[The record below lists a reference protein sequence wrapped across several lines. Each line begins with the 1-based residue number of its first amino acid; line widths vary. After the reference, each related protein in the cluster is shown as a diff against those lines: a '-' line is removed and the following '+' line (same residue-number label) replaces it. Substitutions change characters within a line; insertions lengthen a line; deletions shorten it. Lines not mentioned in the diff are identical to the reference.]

1 MSEDNHK
8 DEKTIPFFPTHIT
21 TEAWV
26 TVGLMVL
33 VLVVGIIGLVSP
45 IGLGEPADP
54 MNTPLHVKAH
64 WYFVFLQEMLKYV
77 PKNIGVVLP
86 VLGVIALALW
96 PFFDK
101 RKDSRRARTVRI
113 VLVVVVMAAIVVLT
127 VMGERSQPGASC

>member
-1 MSEDNHK
+1 MSEDTHK

-26 TVGLMVL
+26 TVGLMAIVL
-33 VLVVGIIGLVSP
+33 AVGILGALYP
-45 IGLGEPADP
+45 IGLEEPADP

-77 PKNIGVVLP
+77 PKNIGVVIP
-86 VLGVIALALW
+86 VLAVFALILW

-101 RKDSRRARTVRI
+101 RADTLKARRNRI
-113 VLVVVVMAAIVVLT
+113 ILVVVVMTVIVVLT
-127 VMGERSQPGASC
+127 IMGTRA

>member
-1 MSEDNHK
+1 MSEETHK

-33 VLVVGIIGLVSP
+33 ALGIGILGALNP
-45 IGLGEPADP
+45 IGLEEPADP

-77 PKNIGVVLP
+77 PKNIGVVIP
-86 VLGVIALALW
+86 VLAIIALALW

-101 RKDSRRARTVRI
+101 RADSHKARRNRI
-113 VLVVVVMAAIVVLT
+113 ILVVVVMAVIVVLT
-127 VMGERSQPGASC
+127 IMGMRA

>member
-1 MSEDNHK
+1 MSEDTHK

-26 TVGLMVL
+26 VVGLMVL
-33 VLVVGIIGLVSP
+33 VLVVGIIGLISP
-45 IGLGEPADP
+45 IGLGDRADP

-64 WYFVFLQEMLKYV
+64 WYFVFLQEMLKFV

-101 RKDSRRARTVRI
+101 RVDSRRARSIRV
-113 VLVVVVMAAIVVLT
+113 VLVVVVMAAVVVLT
-127 VMGERSQPGASC
+127 VMGMRS

>member
-1 MSEDNHK
+1 MSEDPHK

-26 TVGLMVL
+26 TVGLMVI
-33 VLVVGIIGLVSP
+33 VLAVGIIGLVSP
-45 IGLGEPADP
+45 IGLEEPADP

-86 VLGVIALALW
+86 VLAVIALALW
-96 PFFDK
+96 PFFD
-101 RKDSRRARTVRI
+101 RRADSHRARRNRI
-113 VLVVVVMAAIVVLT
+113 ILVVVVMAVIVVLT
-127 VMGERSQPGASC
+127 VMGMRA

>member
-1 MSEDNHK
+1 MSEDPHK

-26 TVGLMVL
+26 TVGLMVI
-33 VLVVGIIGLVSP
+33 VLAVGIIGLVSP
-45 IGLGEPADP
+45 IGLEEPADP

-86 VLGVIALALW
+86 VLALFALILW

-101 RKDSRRARTVRI
+101 RADSHKARRNRI
-113 VLVVVVMAAIVVLT
+113 ILVTVVMAAIIVLT
-127 VMGERSQPGASC
+127 VMGMRA

>member
-1 MSEDNHK
+1 MSEDPHK

-26 TVGLMVL
+26 TVGLMVI
-33 VLVVGIIGLVSP
+33 VLAVGIIGLVSP
-45 IGLGEPADP
+45 IGLEEPADP

-77 PKNIGVVLP
+77 PKNIGVVIP
-86 VLGVIALALW
+86 VLAVIALALW

-101 RKDSRRARTVRI
+101 RADSHKARRNRI
-113 VLVVVVMAAIVVLT
+113 ILVTVVMAVIIALT
-127 VMGERSQPGASC
+127 VMGMRA

>member
-1 MSEDNHK
+1 MSEDSHK

-33 VLVVGIIGLVSP
+33 VLAVGIVGLLSP
-45 IGLGEPADP
+45 IGLGDPADP

-86 VLGVIALALW
+86 ILGILAVMFWPFLDGRTDSLRARRMRLALAGVVLAVIA
-96 PFFDK
+96 
-101 RKDSRRARTVRI
+101 
-113 VLVVVVMAAIVVLT
+113 VLT
-127 VMGERSQPGASC
+127 YMGMRA

>member
-1 MSEDNHK
+1 MSEDTHK

-26 TVGLMVL
+26 TVGLMAL
-33 VLVVGIIGLVSP
+33 VLVVGIIGSLSP
-45 IGLGEPADP
+45 IGLGDPADP

-96 PFFDK
+96 PFFDR

-113 VLVVVVMAAIVVLT
+113 VLVVIVMAVVAVLT
-127 VMGERSQPGASC
+127 VMGERS

>member
-1 MSEDNHK
+1 MSEDSHK

-33 VLVVGIIGLVSP
+33 VLAVGIVGLLSP
-45 IGLGEPADP
+45 IGLGDRADP

-86 VLGVIALALW
+86 VLGVFALILW

-101 RKDSRRARTVRI
+101 RSDSRKARRNRI
-113 VLVVVVMAAIVVLT
+113 ILVTVVMAAVIALT
-127 VMGERSQPGASC
+127 VIGLRA

>member
-1 MSEDNHK
+1 MTEDSHK

-26 TVGLMVL
+26 TVGLMVI
-33 VLVVGIIGLVSP
+33 VLAVGIIGLVSP
-45 IGLGEPADP
+45 IGLEEPADP

-86 VLGVIALALW
+86 VLALFALILW

-101 RKDSRRARTVRI
+101 RADSHKGRRNRI
-113 VLVVVVMAAIVVLT
+113 ILVTVVMAAVIVLT
-127 VMGERSQPGASC
+127 VMGMRA

>member
-1 MSEDNHK
+1 MSEDTHK

-26 TVGLMVL
+26 TVGLMAL
-33 VLVVGIIGLVSP
+33 VLVVGIIGLLSP
-45 IGLGEPADP
+45 IGLGDPADP

-101 RKDSRRARTVRI
+101 RADSRRARSIRV
-113 VLVVVVMAAIVVLT
+113 VLVIVVMAVVAVLT
-127 VMGERSQPGASC
+127 VMGMRS

>member
-1 MSEDNHK
+1 MDDS
-8 DEKTIPFFPTHIT
+8 T
-21 TEAWV
+21 TS
-26 TVGLMVL
+26 VL
-33 VLVVGIIGLVSP
+33 PALARIRQRSLVVGVIGLISP

-101 RKDSRRARTVRI
+101 RADSRRARTIRV
-113 VLVVVVMAAIVVLT
+113 VLVIVVMAAVAVLT
-127 VMGERSQPGASC
+127 VMGMRA

>member
-1 MSEDNHK
+1 MSKVTDK
-8 DEKTIPFFPTHIT
+8 DKTIPFFPTHIK

-26 TVGLMVL
+26 TVGLMAI
-33 VLVVGIIGLVSP
+33 VLVVGILGSLFP

-101 RKDSRRARTVRI
+101 RADSRRARSVRV
-113 VLVVVVMAAIVVLT
+113 VLVIVVMAAVAVLT
-127 VMGERSQPGASC
+127 VMGMRS